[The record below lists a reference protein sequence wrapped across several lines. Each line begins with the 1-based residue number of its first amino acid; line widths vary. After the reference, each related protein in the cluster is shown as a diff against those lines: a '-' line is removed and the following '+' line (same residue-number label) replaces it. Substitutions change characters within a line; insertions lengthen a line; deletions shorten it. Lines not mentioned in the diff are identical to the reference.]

1 MRSVN
6 VRIGVWAATALV
18 LVGGCASM
26 VEEVVYPSLG
36 NAKRMSQR
44 QLQAISDQTETLS
57 EQHKLIEPAATAS
70 IDELKTAFDEKLT
83 RLQEKTAQE
92 RSLVAVVSERAAQ
105 LAIKL
110 GAFPEYAEIE
120 NRLAN
125 VDDAAE
131 EANED
136 IAALREDTSNLDQR
150 AALVEKDV
158 DILQNTLTQLD
169 RETVAKMAEVSAETV
184 RALDTLK
191 GDGKAFRQKLETE
204 LQLTREAMD
213 TLKGLTPEEIMA
225 LLAAAVSAAA
235 AGGAL
240 GKTGKSRGSAEM
252 EKIKERLDAVTTDI
266 ALAKP
271 SSVAEGLVAHGT
283 KTE

>member
-1 MRSVN
+1 MRRRN
-6 VRIGVWAATALV
+6 TWIQTAAVTTLV
-18 LVGGCASM
+18 LVGGCETM
-26 VEEVVYPSLG
+26 MEEVVYPSLG

-57 EQHKLIEPAATAS
+57 EQHKLIEPAVSAP

-83 RLQEKTAQE
+83 RLQEETAQE
-92 RSLVAVVSERAAQ
+92 RSLAAKVIERTAQ
-105 LAIKL
+105 LALKL

-169 RETVAKMAEVSAETV
+169 RETVAKLSDVSAETV
-184 RALDTLK
+184 RALETLK

-204 LQLTREAMD
+204 LRLTREAMD
-213 TLKGLTPEEIMA
+213 ALKGLTPEEIMA

-240 GKTGKSRGSAEM
+240 GKTGKSRGAAEM

-271 SSVAEGLVAHGT
+271 SSVAEELVAHGM
-283 KTE
+283 KTR